1 MFVCDTN
8 LVFFYR
14 KYENGAVGSLT
25 HVVALQG
32 TNYSCEL
39 EVFADGY
46 QLKWVA
52 RLTSKFL
59 PTYDRADL

>member
-1 MFVCDTN
+1 MQC
-8 LVFFYR
+8 R
-14 KYENGAVGSLT
+14 KYDSGAVGSFT

-46 QLKWVA
+46 SLKYVPSA
-52 RLTSKFL
+52 ICHL
-59 PTYDRADL
+59 PAANIQ